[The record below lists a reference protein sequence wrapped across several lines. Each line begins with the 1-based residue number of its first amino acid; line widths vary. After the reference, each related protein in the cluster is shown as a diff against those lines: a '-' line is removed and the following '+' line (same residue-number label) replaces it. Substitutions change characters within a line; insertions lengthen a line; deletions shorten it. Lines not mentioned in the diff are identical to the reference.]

1 MAKIYRAYYSKL
13 TPKTLIKIFLDI
25 ISLVLFKKYI
35 HNKRILTMSNIDSN
49 EVDKFS
55 RLASDWWNPKGE
67 LKTLHQVNPLRLEF
81 IKKFTNLSNEKIIDV
96 GCGGGI
102 LTESLKNQTNNVCG
116 LDASSQAINVAKE
129 HAKLNNL
136 EIEYI
141 SSTIEDFITNN
152 DTQFDV
158 ITCMEMLEHVPD
170 PESIIASISKLIK
183 KDGLFFAST
192 LNRNIKSYL
201 LSIVAAE
208 HILKMVP
215 QGTHQYAKFIKP
227 YELIKTAEN
236 YGFSALEI
244 IGVHYNPITDSFKLG
259 KGTDVNYIVA
269 FKKV

>member
-1 MAKIYRAYYSKL
+1 
-13 TPKTLIKIFLDI
+13 
-25 ISLVLFKKYI
+25 
-35 HNKRILTMSNIDSN
+35 MSNIDNN

-55 RLASDWWNPKGE
+55 RLASDWWNPNGK

-81 IKKFTNLSNEKIIDV
+81 IKKHIDLDNKKIIDI

-102 LTESLKNQTNNVCG
+102 LTESLKKQTNDTYG
-116 LDASSQAINVAKE
+116 LDASSKAISVAKE

-136 EIEYI
+136 KIEYI
-141 SSTIEDFITNN
+141 SSTIEDFVTEN
-152 DTQFDV
+152 DNKFDIV
-158 ITCMEMLEHVPD
+158 TCMEMLEHVPD

-192 LNRNIKSYL
+192 LNRNLKSYL

-215 QGTHQYAKFIKP
+215 QGTHQYSKFIKP
-227 YELIKTAEN
+227 YELIKTAEK
-236 YGFSALEI
+236 YGFSAIEI
-244 IGVHYNPITDSFKLG
+244 TGVHYNPITDSFKLG
-259 KGTDVNYIVA
+259 KGADVNYIVA

>member
-1 MAKIYRAYYSKL
+1 
-13 TPKTLIKIFLDI
+13 
-25 ISLVLFKKYI
+25 
-35 HNKRILTMSNIDSN
+35 MSNIDNN

-55 RLASDWWNPKGE
+55 RLASDWWNPNGK

-81 IKKFTNLSNEKIIDV
+81 IKKHINLDDKKIIDI

-102 LTESLKNQTNNVCG
+102 LTESLKKQTNDTHG
-116 LDASSQAINVAKE
+116 LDASSQAISVAKE
-129 HAKLNNL
+129 HAKLSNL

-141 SSTIEDFITNN
+141 SSTIEDFFTEN
-152 DTQFDV
+152 DNKFDIV
-158 ITCMEMLEHVPD
+158 TCMEMLEHVPD

-215 QGTHQYAKFIKP
+215 QGTHQYTKFIKP
-227 YELIKTAEN
+227 YELIKTAEK
-236 YGFSALEI
+236 YGFSAIEI
-244 IGVHYNPITDSFKLG
+244 AGVHYNPITDSFKLG
-259 KGTDVNYIVA
+259 KNTDVNYIVA

>member
-1 MAKIYRAYYSKL
+1 
-13 TPKTLIKIFLDI
+13 
-25 ISLVLFKKYI
+25 
-35 HNKRILTMSNIDSN
+35 MSNIDNN

-55 RLASDWWNPKGE
+55 RLASDWWNPNGK

-81 IKKFTNLSNEKIIDV
+81 IKKYTDLDNKKIIDI

-102 LTESLKNQTNNVCG
+102 LTESLKKQTNDTYG
-116 LDASSQAINVAKE
+116 LDASSEAISVAKE
-129 HAKLNNL
+129 HAKLSNL

-141 SSTIEDFITNN
+141 NSTIEDFVTNSN
-152 DTQFDV
+152 TQFDV
-158 ITCMEMLEHVPD
+158 VTCMEMLEHVPN

-192 LNRNIKSYL
+192 LNRNLKSYL

-215 QGTHQYAKFIKP
+215 QGTHQYTKFIKP
-227 YELIKTAEN
+227 YELIKTAEK
-236 YGFSALEI
+236 YGFSAIEI
-244 IGVHYNPITDSFKLG
+244 TGVHYNPLTDSFKLG
-259 KGTDVNYIVA
+259 KDADVNYIVA